1 MKQTDA
7 IALIPARYAS
17 TRFPGKPLAKLGGE
31 SVIRR
36 VCRQVEKAGIR
47 PVVATDDERILR
59 EVEEGG
65 YKAVM
70 TSSTHCS
77 GTDRI
82 CEALRLLEAE
92 EGRAK
97 GVVLNVQGDEPFIR
111 PEQLRSL
118 IDVFSDPEVKIA
130 TLVRRYEKERGI
142 EGLEDPN
149 LVKVSVRA
157 NGDALTFSRSVL
169 PHIRGEERKEWPECY
184 DYLTHIGVYAFRP
197 EVLLHVASLPQTKL
211 EQAES
216 LEQLRWLDAGYEIR
230 TVVSEFS
237 TVGIDTPEDLAA
249 AEAALCRMKDF

>member
-1 MKQTDA
+1 MTQTEA

-92 EGRAK
+92 EGRGK

-118 IDVFSDPEVKIA
+118 IEVFSDPEVKIA
-130 TLVRRYEKERGI
+130 TLVRRYEKGRGI

-149 LVKVSVRA
+149 LVKVSTRA

-169 PHIRGEERKEWPECY
+169 PHI
-184 DYLTHIGVYAFRP
+184 
-197 EVLLHVASLPQTKL
+197 
-211 EQAES
+211 
-216 LEQLRWLDAGYEIR
+216 
-230 TVVSEFS
+230 
-237 TVGIDTPEDLAA
+237 
-249 AEAALCRMKDF
+249 